1 MFKGREVLFFV
12 LFVSLFIE
20 QGCVPLLV
28 AGTGAV
34 LYEVTDDDSEL
45 DELRRRA
52 NELYEFQANRED
64 VLDAVVSVF
73 SDRGYVIKDSDY
85 QMGMIAAADE
95 KEDLYI
101 VASVESV
108 TQETT
113 TIRMTMKV
121 LDCVIGDK
129 ELLAKLADDI
139 QTEILK
145 KKESLSIAN

>member
-1 MFKGREVLFFV
+1 M
-12 LFVSLFIE
+12 
-20 QGCVPLLV
+20 
-28 AGTGAV
+28 
-34 LYEVTDDDSEL
+34 
-45 DELRRRA
+45 RRRA